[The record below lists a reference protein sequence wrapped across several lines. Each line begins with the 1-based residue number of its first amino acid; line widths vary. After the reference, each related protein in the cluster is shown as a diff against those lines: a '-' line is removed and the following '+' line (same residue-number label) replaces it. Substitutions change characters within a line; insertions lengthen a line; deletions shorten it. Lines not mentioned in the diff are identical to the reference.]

1 MNNKIDN
8 STKQAKKLSKPLSL
22 LIYCV
27 LIFVMLFT
35 SCSTWFVS
43 NNPNYMYALIVQKIF
58 YQNEDSFKKV
68 VDYIISLDL
77 PATDSNNSVSLALY
91 PNSSSNI
98 DSNMDEETIKA
109 LNATGCREVV
119 YYRRASFVT
128 FNIEHLIKF
137 NYCYGE
143 DDYPTIE
150 YTSNN
155 LYLPRTVYDSGTF
168 YYTACIDLDD
178 NWRLYYQSNKEC
190 KT

>member
-1 MNNKIDN
+1 MNNEPN
-8 STKQAKKLSKPLSL
+8 FSTVQTKKMVKPLSV

-35 SCSTWFVS
+35 SCSAWFVS

-68 VDYIISLDL
+68 VDYIRSLDL
-77 PATDSNNSVSLALY
+77 PTTDSLTLY

-109 LNATGCREVV
+109 LNSTECKEVV
-119 YYRRASFVT
+119 YYHRTSSEN
-128 FNIEHLIKF
+128 FNIVHIIEF

-150 YTSNN
+150 YSSND
-155 LYLPRTVYDSGTF
+155 LDITRTVFDAGTF
-168 YYTACIDLDD
+168 YYAACIDLDD